1 MLKKVPSVLLE
12 IERNGGHFFC
22 ISGRG
27 GSFESLRWGLRVLE
41 MPYTS
46 DGDACYTPIEG
57 IPYSRTWL

>member
-1 MLKKVPSVLLE
+1 MLKKVLSVLLE
-12 IERNGGHFFC
+12 IEQNGGHFLDFR
-22 ISGRG
+22 GRG
-27 GSFESLRWGLRVLE
+27 GSFQSLRWGLRVLE